1 MIYLVKKCDLSW
13 FTSLKVWFIMIY
25 LFKSVIYHDLPL

>member
-1 MIYLVKKCDLSW
+1 MIYLFKSVIYHDLPSKKLW
-13 FTSLKVWFIMIY
+13 FMMIY

>member
-1 MIYLVKKCDLSW
+1 MIYIFKSVIYHDLPLS
-13 FTSLKVWFIMIY
+13 KVWFIMIY